1 MTPEGS
7 FHPEEWKQLPS
18 ASESR
23 GQDRWDLGDKEF
35 TLNSPAPCLSH
46 HPRSTAA
53 NPSRGALLVE
63 QNGQVCW
70 SL

>member
-35 TLNSPAPCLSH
+35 TLNSQLHACLIIQDLLLQTPLGEPC
-46 HPRSTAA
+46 
-53 NPSRGALLVE
+53 
-63 QNGQVCW
+63 
-70 SL
+70 